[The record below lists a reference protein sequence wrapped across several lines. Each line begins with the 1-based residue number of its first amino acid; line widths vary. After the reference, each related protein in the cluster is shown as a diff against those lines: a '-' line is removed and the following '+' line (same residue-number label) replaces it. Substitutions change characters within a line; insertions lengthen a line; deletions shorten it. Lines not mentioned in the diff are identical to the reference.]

1 MGNSRFNFDLYVDE
15 LLTEALS
22 LTQMQDQ
29 LKQAGLDPTK
39 YDQKHFLFLVGLI
52 NSNQGIEIYDELL
65 SKIKDKGLLGSL
77 MSVSV
82 NDRRSDKPTIDTEKV
97 GKALEHP
104 DDPNELRAIIAG
116 QRKEIPAEKQEPE
129 YDAFGLKRFLSLNQ
143 GLNLFNILV
152 KIKPELDNTL
162 KQFLSEYNNEAPEVQ
177 EFLKTNAQRAKTV
190 QDLIAILHEGHTK
203 NINPFN
209 STTSLTLEDLQNGA
223 LFSNEEEHLYIIR
236 TTYQDDFNKSI
247 RWNLKYG
254 QGNRFGLCISSRT
267 NNYYVDYRTGEMGDS
282 PLTTYFV
289 YKLYDKNLDPKDINN
304 YEIAIVDAMGEIL
317 YSRNRLYSFNKV
329 ATVVGRSQND
339 INSADQLKWQFS
351 NFDVAHKSA
360 QQTVSSLRHLFVGD
374 IIVNGKDGKTYDF
387 ELGFEEIFKSI
398 PLGEKEKNAKALLQR
413 FDAENFLS
421 FEEGE
426 QMALLRSGEIIDSIN
441 IDILKKLSPQVR
453 MQYAQ
458 LADLGYENNDIYNE
472 FTKEEKNQY
481 NKKVIKK
488 IHEKIDRRV
497 NNQGVIN
504 TLTNFNYIINDNP
517 ISILEYQ
524 IAITDPKLREIYV
537 DLVEENNRKFREA
550 ILEKVDENGVYKGNI
565 VFNRSFT
572 DNFAKREEKYGEKIQ
587 QFFPSR
593 YVLPDL
599 SDIIVDGDFI
609 IEYKDLTSLKGC
621 PKIVTGTFD
630 CNSNHITSLEGGP
643 RAAFKY
649 NAFQNKLISL
659 KGAPK
664 YVFIFNVA
672 NNNLTTLEH
681 APLLVGGNF
690 SANLNKKLIS
700 LKGCPKIIGDDFVV
714 SYNQS
719 LESLEHGPEIVGVEY
734 LFNKTNL
741 KTLNGL
747 NFRKGYPIDSETIR
761 EYQKLFDEL
770 NMNRDDIEKKTDLTQ
785 EDKRRIEEMKNETSS
800 RIQEERI
807 KASQE
812 YKAKKQINKESLL
825 YNLMKSYLLKS

>member
-1 MGNSRFNFDLYVDE
+1 MGKKTFNFDLYVDD

-22 LTQMQDQ
+22 LTQMQEQ
-29 LKQAGLDPTK
+29 LRGANLDPAK
-39 YDQKHFLFLVGLI
+39 YDQKHLLFLVGLI
-52 NSNQGIEIYDELL
+52 NSNQDLELYNDLL
-65 SKIKDKGLLGSL
+65 SKIKDKGLLNSL
-77 MSVSV
+77 ISVSV
-82 NDRRSDKPTIDTEKV
+82 NDRRSDKPTIDMDKV
-97 GKALEHP
+97 ERALANP

-116 QRKEIPAEKQEPE
+116 QRRVIPAGKEEPE
-129 YDAFGLKRFLSLNQ
+129 YNAYELKHFLSLNR
-143 GLNLFNILV
+143 GLNLFDILV
-152 KIKPELDNTL
+152 KIRPELDASL
-162 KQFLSEYNNEAPEVQ
+162 KQFLSEYNNEEPEVQ

-223 LFSNEEEHLYIIR
+223 LFFNEEEHLYIIR

-289 YKLYDKNLDPKDINN
+289 YKLYDKRLDPKDINN

-339 INSADQLKWQFS
+339 INSADQLEWKFS
-351 NFDVAHKSA
+351 NVDIAHKDA
-360 QQTVSSLRHLFVGD
+360 QQTVVSLRHLFVGD

-398 PLGEKEKNAKALLQR
+398 PLGEKEKKAKSLLQR
-413 FDAENFLS
+413 FDAKNFLS

-426 QMALLRSGEIIDSIN
+426 QMALLRSGEIIKSIN
-441 IDILKKLSPQVR
+441 IDIFKKLSPQVR

-458 LADLGYENNDIYNE
+458 LVNLNYDGMAIYNE
-472 FTKEEKNQY
+472 FTEEERNQY

-488 IHEKIDRRV
+488 IHEKIDKRV
-497 NNQGVIN
+497 HNQGVVN
-504 TLTNFNYIINDNP
+504 SLTNFDYIINDKS

-524 IAITDPKLREIYV
+524 IATTDPKLREIYV

-550 ILEKVDENGVYKGNI
+550 ILEKVDANGVYKGDI
-565 VFNRSFT
+565 IFNRSFT
-572 DNFAKREEKYGEKIQ
+572 DNFAKRGEKYGEKIQ
-587 QFFPSR
+587 RFFPSR

-609 IEYKDLTSLKGC
+609 IGFRDLTSLKGC
-621 PKIVTGTFD
+621 PKIVTGKFACD
-630 CNSNHITSLEGGP
+630 SNHITSLEGGP
-643 RAAFKY
+643 RAAFTY
-649 NAFQNKLISL
+649 SAFDNKLITL

-672 NNNLTTLEH
+672 SNNLTTLEH
-681 APLLVGGNF
+681 SPLLVGGNF
-690 SANLNKKLIS
+690 SINSNKLIS
-700 LKGCPKIIGDDFVV
+700 LKGCPKIVGGDFVV
-714 SYNQS
+714 SYNKS

-734 LFNKTNL
+734 LFHQTNL

-747 NFRKGYPIDSETIR
+747 NFRKGYAIDPGTIR

-770 NMNRDDIEKKTDLTQ
+770 NMHREDMDEKTDLTQ
-785 EDKRRIEEMKNETSS
+785 EDKRLIEEMKNETSG
-800 RIQEERI
+800 RIQEERS

-812 YKAKKQINKESLL
+812 YKAKKQVTRESLL
-825 YNLMKSYLLKS
+825 YNLMKSYLLRS